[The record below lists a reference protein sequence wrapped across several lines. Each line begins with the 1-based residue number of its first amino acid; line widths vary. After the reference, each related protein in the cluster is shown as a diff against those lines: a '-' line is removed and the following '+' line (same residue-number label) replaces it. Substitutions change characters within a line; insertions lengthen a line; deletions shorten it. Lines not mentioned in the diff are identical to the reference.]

1 MVQFRWRRF
10 QRRTPLNTGLGAAVP
25 GLASRLFTHGMLL
38 LAVLGGARVAFAAE
52 QTVTYFPVGPI
63 YDYRWKL
70 LELALAHDAAGGA
83 AVQLVPYGEQVSQ
96 NRGVKLLQS
105 GAIDVIALGT
115 NVERERDMR
124 PIKIDILRGIIGYRI
139 FIIRAA
145 DQERIAHLSDAS
157 FKRELTFGLNSQ
169 WADLPIM
176 QAHGF
181 NMVTVSDYESLF
193 SMLAAKRFDAIPRG
207 LNEADMEVAQRR
219 STYPQLAVERTR
231 ALYFPYPVYFWVAKD
246 NAALAHRIERG
257 LRLALE
263 DGSFRKLFE
272 TYHADT
278 IRLLDKDKRRVTR
291 LRNPIL
297 PPGSVEPDTRW
308 WWK

>member
-1 MVQFRWRRF
+1 MAAVWAIWRGWILR
-10 QRRTPLNTGLGAAVP
+10 QRRGVGRCSRVISAA
-25 GLASRLFTHGMLL
+25 LL
-38 LAVLGGARVAFAAE
+38 LAVTGWAPGVRADAPPLR
-52 QTVTYFPVGPI
+52 YFPAGPI
-63 YDYRWKL
+63 YEYRWKL
-70 LELALAHDAAGGA
+70 LELALAHDAGSGG
-83 AVQLVPYGEQVSQ
+83 VSVRLEPYEEQVTQ
-96 NRGVKLLQS
+96 NRGMKLLQS
-105 GAIDVIALGT
+105 GAIDVLALGT
-115 NVERERDMR
+115 NAEREREMR

-145 DQERIAHLSDAS
+145 DQERIARMSEAS
-157 FKRELTFGLNSQ
+157 FKQELTFGLNSQ

-181 NMVTVSDYESLF
+181 NMLTASDYESLF
-193 SMLAAKRFDAIPRG
+193 GMLVAKRFDAIPRG
-207 LNEADMEVAQRR
+207 LNEAGMEVEARR
-219 STYPQLAVERTR
+219 SVYPQLAVERTR

-246 NAALAHRIERG
+246 NVALANRIERG

-291 LRNPIL
+291 MRNPIL
-297 PPGSVEPDTRW
+297 PPGSVEPDTSW

>member
-1 MVQFRWRRF
+1 M
-10 QRRTPLNTGLGAAVP
+10 AAVWAMWQ
-25 GLASRLFTHGMLL
+25 GRSTGWRHGKGVGNAIARCIAA
-38 LAVLGGARVAFAAE
+38 AVLLGSMVVAPGAWADA
-52 QTVTYFPVGPI
+52 QPLKYFPTGPI
-63 YDYRWKL
+63 YEYRWKL
-70 LELALAHDAAGGA
+70 LELALAHDAGG
-83 AVQLVPYGEQVSQ
+83 VGVRLEPYGEQVSQ

-115 NVERERDMR
+115 NAEREREMR
-124 PIKIDILRGIIGYRI
+124 PIKVDILRGIIGYRI

-145 DQERIAHLSDAS
+145 DQDRMARMSDAA
-157 FKRELTFGLNSQ
+157 FKEELTFGLNSQ

-181 NMVTVSDYESLF
+181 NMLTASDYESLF
-193 SMLAAKRFDAIPRG
+193 GMLVAKRFDAIPRG
-207 LNEADMEVAQRR
+207 LNEAAMEVEARR
-219 STYPQLAVERTR
+219 NVYPQLAVERTR

-246 NAALAHRIERG
+246 NVALAHRIERG

-263 DGSFRKLFE
+263 DGAFRKLFE
-272 TYHADT
+272 TYHAET

-297 PPGSVEPDTRW
+297 PPGSVEPDTSW